1 MAHYNSNTSG
11 VSQLLQCRTLSIFG
25 FYLVRIFNSC
35 DYFLNKKEKER
46 GSNMKSGTE
55 DKVEGKLR
63 QTKGKIKE
71 TLGDVTDNSN
81 LQAEGSAEKIEGK
94 AEEKKGEI
102 KKVFG
107 K

>member
-1 MAHYNSNTSG
+1 
-11 VSQLLQCRTLSIFG
+11 
-25 FYLVRIFNSC
+25 
-35 DYFLNKKEKER
+35 
-46 GSNMKSGTE
+46 MKSSTE

-63 QTKGKIKE
+63 KAKGEIKE
-71 TLGDVTDNSN
+71 TLGDVTDNPDM
-81 LQAEGSAEKIEGK
+81 QAEGSAEKIEGK